1 MMDQAA
7 QFLRIVRSEVLESI
21 YLLAK
26 RDCKIHLQA
35 QGSRGS
41 RRNRIL
47 YLIKPCPRI
56 NSGFQ
61 FRRCFEKDQWTLLKN
76 KGERKMTAKNGN
88 RLQHHLTAV
97 KEGKRCFE
105 NAFESIAR
113 MILESEIEKVVVN
126 GRTTYDFTIFRTG
139 KKHIIGIYDEINSF
153 VSFVKD
159 AAEGGSSKEM
169 AFVLVGEPGNGKTFF
184 VEFLCSMYRSFLA
197 NEKNRK
203 YTFRFTNMDRLGSY
217 GKISTIESQT
227 YEDPMILAMNL
238 FENPDD
244 NKTFLAKQIGFS
256 DKEIEQLYD
265 NYRPLGACSGYMW
278 NDIINLAD
286 GNIDEMLKHIEI
298 IPVPMTES
306 LGTIT
311 GKYPAKDKITSS
323 AVDLLGEESIQRLL
337 HITDTNNPYRF
348 DLRRG
353 ALARVAG
360 GGIHFSDEVF
370 KNKKDLVQVYLGVI
384 QNRVIEI
391 DGYKWPID
399 TLIVATSNNSEFNR
413 FLSEKEEAPI
423 VDRCRICYV
432 SHNTNYKL
440 QENLTSYAI
449 GNEAKTTLDRKDLHR
464 DPNLN
469 YATSVAVVLTRLP
482 RSEKLTAIET
492 MKLSAG
498 EVAGEKSIKTLA
510 EVIDTLNQDPDITK
524 RFGQKGLG
532 QRNLGRAIQ
541 LLIESSETNE
551 GRCMFAY
558 DIYKTLERVVLD
570 YVTEVNDRAKY
581 LEDLK
586 TAKGMYR
593 ERIMTEMFNAYMDEP
608 FAIRKDVM
616 NYVNMIIGIDAEN
629 LGPDKMWKY
638 KDPQTGEL
646 KALKVDERYIKGV
659 EERLGLKT
667 EEQRETF
674 RTSIRKIYGQ
684 KISVDPNYDFMDNLE
699 LVKAVTDVRLK
710 SDIAGAGSLIGA
722 LANRTNEENQKLYDR
737 MIDTM
742 LNKLN
747 YCKTCAQ
754 KTIEYF
760 CTQEDEN

>member
-1 MMDQAA
+1 MPKK
-7 QFLRIVRSEVLESI
+7 SI
-21 YLLAK
+21 TLHQHLA
-26 RDCKIHLQA
+26 
-35 QGSRGS
+35 
-41 RRNRIL
+41 
-47 YLIKPCPRI
+47 
-56 NSGFQ
+56 
-61 FRRCFEKDQWTLLKN
+61 
-76 KGERKMTAKNGN
+76 
-88 RLQHHLTAV
+88 AV
-97 KEGKRCFE
+97 KDGKLRFE
-105 NAFESIAR
+105 NAFQGVSR

-126 GRTTYDFTIFRTG
+126 GKTTYDFKIFRNG
-139 KKHIIGIYDEINSF
+139 SKHIIGMYEEINSL
-153 VSFVKD
+153 VSYVKD
-159 AAEGGSSKEM
+159 AAEGGSSQEM
-169 AFVLVGEPGNGKTFF
+169 AFVLVGEPGNGKTFL
-184 VEFLCSMYRSFLA
+184 VEFLASRYRNFLSIE
-197 NEKNRK
+197 NNRK
-203 YTFRFTNMDRLGSY
+203 YTFKFLNLDKLGNY
-217 GKISTIESQT
+217 GKITAIESQT
-227 YEDPMILAMNL
+227 YEDPMLLAMNL
-238 FENPDD
+238 FDD
-244 NKTFLAKQIGFS
+244 SDKNKEYLAKQIGFS
-256 DKEIEQLYD
+256 DKDIEKLYE
-265 NYRPLGACSGYMW
+265 NYRPLGACSGYIW
-278 NDIINLAD
+278 NDILAHCA
-286 GNIDEMLKHIEI
+286 GNIDETLKFVEI
-298 IPVPMTES
+298 TPVPLTES
-306 LGTIT
+306 LGTLT

-360 GGIHFSDEVF
+360 GGIHFSDEIF

-384 QNRVIEI
+384 QNRSIEI
-391 DGYKWPID
+391 DGFKWPID
-399 TLIVATSNNSEFNR
+399 TLIVATSNNSEFHR

-440 QENLTSYAI
+440 QKQLTNYAI
-449 GNEAKTTLDRKDLHR
+449 GSETRTTLTHEDLHQ
-464 DPNLN
+464 DPNMN
-469 YATSVAVVLTRLP
+469 YASSVAAVLSRLP
-482 RSEKLTAIET
+482 RSEKLTPVET
-492 MKLSAG
+492 MKLAAG

-510 EVIDTLNQDPDITK
+510 EVIDTLNQDPDIIN

-558 DIYKTLERVVLD
+558 DIFKALERIVLD
-570 YVTEVNDRAKY
+570 YVTEANDRAKY

-586 TAKGMYR
+586 TGKGLYR

-608 FAIRKDVM
+608 YAIRKDVM

-629 LGPDKMWKY
+629 LGADKMWKY
-638 KDPQTGEL
+638 KDPQNSEL
-646 KALKVDERYIKGV
+646 KALKIDERYINSV

-667 EEQRETF
+667 EEQRESF

-684 KISVDPNYDFMDNLE
+684 KISVDPDYDFMDNLE

-737 MIDTM
+737 MIETM
-742 LNKLN
+742 LKKLG
-747 YCKTCAQ
+747 YCRTCAQ

-760 CTQEDEN
+760 CTQEDEK

>member
-1 MMDQAA
+1 MANKLD
-7 QFLRIVRSEVLESI
+7 SEL
-21 YLLAK
+21 
-26 RDCKIHLQA
+26 H
-35 QGSRGS
+35 
-41 RRNRIL
+41 
-47 YLIKPCPRI
+47 
-56 NSGFQ
+56 
-61 FRRCFEKDQWTLLKN
+61 
-76 KGERKMTAKNGN
+76 
-88 RLQHHLTAV
+88 HHLSDV

-105 NAFESIAR
+105 NAFEGVTR
-113 MILESEIEKVVVN
+113 MILESDIGKVVVN
-126 GRTTYDFTIFRTG
+126 GRSTYDFSIFRTG
-139 KKHIIGIYDEINSF
+139 KKHIIGMYDEINSF
-153 VSFVKD
+153 VSYVKD
-159 AAEGGSSKEM
+159 AAESGSSAEM
-169 AFVLVGEPGNGKTFF
+169 AYVLVGEPGNGKTFF
-184 VEFLCSMYRSFLA
+184 VEFLCNKYRGFLS
-197 NEKNRK
+197 NNRNRK
-203 YTFRFTNMDRLGSY
+203 YTFRFTNLDKLVNYGRISY
-217 GKISTIESQT
+217 IESQT

-238 FENPDD
+238 FEDPEK
-244 NKTFLAKQIGFS
+244 NKTFLADIIGFS
-256 DKEIEQLYD
+256 DAQIEKLYE
-265 NYRPLGACSGYMW
+265 NYRPLGACSEYIW
-278 NDIINLAD
+278 NDIRNYTD
-286 GNIDEMLKHIEI
+286 GKIDEMLNFIKIF
-298 IPVPMTES
+298 PVPLTES

-323 AVDLLGEESIQRLL
+323 SVDLLGEESIQRLL

-360 GGIHFSDEVF
+360 GGIHFSDEIF

-384 QNRVIEI
+384 QNRTIEI

-399 TLIVATSNNSEFNR
+399 TLIIATSNNMEFNR
-413 FLSEKEEAPI
+413 FLAEKEEAPI

-440 QENLTSYAI
+440 QKDLTLYAI
-449 GNEAKTTLDRKDLHR
+449 GSEARTTLTRENLHQ

-469 YATSVAVVLTRLP
+469 YAASVGVVLSRLA
-482 RSEKLTAIET
+482 RSEKLTPVET
-492 MKLSAG
+492 MKLAAG
-498 EVAGEKSIKTLA
+498 EIAGEKSIKTLA
-510 EVIDTLNQDPDITK
+510 EVIDMLNQNPEIIQ

-551 GRCMFAY
+551 GKCMFAY
-558 DIYKTLERVVLD
+558 DIYKALERIVLD
-570 YVTEVNDRAKY
+570 YVPDANDRAKY
-581 LEDLK
+581 MEDLK
-586 TAKGMYR
+586 TAKGLYR

-608 FAIRKDVM
+608 LAIRKDVM

-629 LGPDKMWKY
+629 LGTDRMWKY

-646 KALKVDERYIKGV
+646 KAIKVDERYIKSV

-667 EEQRETF
+667 EEQRESF

-684 KISVDPNYDFMDNLE
+684 KISVDPDYDFMDNLE

-737 MIDTM
+737 MIHTM
-742 LNKLN
+742 LNKLG

-760 CTQEDEN
+760 CTQEDER

>member
-1 MMDQAA
+1 MED
-7 QFLRIVRSEVLESI
+7 
-21 YLLAK
+21 
-26 RDCKIHLQA
+26 D
-35 QGSRGS
+35 
-41 RRNRIL
+41 
-47 YLIKPCPRI
+47 
-56 NSGFQ
+56 
-61 FRRCFEKDQWTLLKN
+61 
-76 KGERKMTAKNGN
+76 RK
-88 RLQHHLTAV
+88 RLQDHLTAV
-97 KEGKRCFE
+97 KEGRRRFE
-105 NAFESIAR
+105 NAFQGVTR
-113 MILESEIEKVVVN
+113 MILESPIEKVVVN
-126 GRTTYDFTIFRTG
+126 GKTTYDFAIFRQG
-139 KKHIIGIYDEINSF
+139 NKHIIGMYDELNSF
-153 VSFVKD
+153 VSYVKD

-184 VEFLCSMYRSFLA
+184 VDFLCSKYREFLSKP
-197 NEKNRK
+197 KNRK
-203 YTFRFTNMDRLGSY
+203 YTFRFINMDKLDGYGRL
-217 GKISTIESQT
+217 KVIESQT

-238 FENPDD
+238 FDD
-244 NKTFLAKQIGFS
+244 INETKQYLGEKAGLS
-256 DKEIEQLYD
+256 DDEIDLLYE
-265 NYRPLGACSGYMW
+265 NYRPLGACSGYIW
-278 NDIINLAD
+278 NDIRKFT
-286 GNIDEMLKHIEI
+286 GGKMEEMLDFVEI
-298 IPVPMTES
+298 IPVPLTES

-360 GGIHFSDEVF
+360 GGIHFSDEIY

-384 QNRVIEI
+384 QNRTIEI

-399 TLIVATSNNSEFNR
+399 SLIIATSNNNEFYR
-413 FLSEKEEAPI
+413 FLAEKEEAPI

-440 QENLTSYAI
+440 QKDLTSYAI
-449 GNEAKTTLDRKDLHR
+449 GGEARTTLTKEKLHQ

-469 YATSVAVVLTRLP
+469 YAASVAVVLTRLP
-482 RSEKLTAIET
+482 RSEKLTPIET
-492 MKLSAG
+492 MKLAAG

-510 EVIDTLNQDPDITK
+510 EVIDTLNQDPEITN

-532 QRNLGRAIQ
+532 QRNLGRALQ

-551 GRCMFAY
+551 GECMFAY
-558 DIYKTLERVVLD
+558 DIFKALERIVLD
-570 YVTEVNDRAKY
+570 YVSEANDRTKY

-586 TAKGMYR
+586 TAKGLYR

-616 NYVNMIIGIDAEN
+616 NYVNMIIGIDAES

-646 KALKVDERYIKGV
+646 KALKIDERFIKSV
-659 EERLGLKT
+659 EERLQLKT

-737 MIDTM
+737 MIETM
-742 LNKLN
+742 LDKLG
-747 YCKTCAQ
+747 YCRTCAQ

-760 CTQEDEN
+760 CTQEDEQ

>member
-1 MMDQAA
+1 M
-7 QFLRIVRSEVLESI
+7 
-21 YLLAK
+21 AK
-26 RDCKIHLQA
+26 KAQA
-35 QGSRGS
+35 QSKS
-41 RRNRIL
+41 QL
-47 YLIKPCPRI
+47 HEHCL
-56 NSGFQ
+56 
-61 FRRCFEKDQWTLLKN
+61 
-76 KGERKMTAKNGN
+76 
-88 RLQHHLTAV
+88 AV
-97 KEGKRCFE
+97 KEQQRCFE
-105 NAFESIAR
+105 NAFQSVAR
-113 MILESEIEKVVVN
+113 MILESNIDKVVVN
-126 GRTTYDFTIFRTG
+126 AKTTYDFSIFRNG
-139 KKHIIGIYDEINSF
+139 AKHVIGMYDEINSF
-153 VSFVKD
+153 VSYVKD
-159 AAEGGSSKEM
+159 AAENGSSKEM

-184 VEFLCSMYRSFLA
+184 VDYLCNHYRSFLSKS
-197 NEKNRK
+197 ENRK
-203 YTFRFTNMDRLGSY
+203 YTFRFNNMAALGNY
-217 GKISTIESQT
+217 GRINMIESQT

-238 FENPDD
+238 FDSQEET
-244 NKTFLAKQIGFS
+244 KAFLAREFGFKDKQIDVFY
-256 DKEIEQLYD
+256 E
-265 NYRPLGACSGYMW
+265 NYRPLGACSGYIW
-278 NDIINLAD
+278 NNIREHTDGDINKMLEL
-286 GNIDEMLKHIEI
+286 IDI
-298 IPVPMTES
+298 IPVPLTES
-306 LGTIT
+306 LGTVT

-323 AVDLLGEESIQRLL
+323 AVDLLGEESIQRLM

-360 GGIHFSDEVF
+360 GGIHFADEIY

-384 QNRVIEI
+384 QNRNIEI

-399 TLIVATSNNSEFNR
+399 TLIIATSNNSEFNR
-413 FLSEKEEAPI
+413 FLAEKEEAPI

-440 QENLTSYAI
+440 QNDLTGYAI
-449 GNEAKTTLDRKDLHR
+449 GNEARTTLMREALHQ

-469 YATSVAVVLTRLP
+469 YAASVASVLTRLP
-482 RSEKLTAIET
+482 RSEKLTPIET
-492 MKLSAG
+492 MKLAAG

-510 EVIDTLNQDPDITK
+510 EVIDNLNQEPDITK

-532 QRNLGRAIQ
+532 QRNVGRAIQ
-541 LLIESSETNE
+541 LLTESSETNE

-558 DIYKTLERVVLD
+558 DIYNALERIILD
-570 YVTEVNDRAKY
+570 YVTEANDRAKY
-581 LEDLK
+581 LEDVK
-586 TAKGMYR
+586 IGKGMYR

-608 FAIRKDVM
+608 LAIRRDVM

-646 KALKVDERYIKGV
+646 KALKIDERYVKSV

-737 MIDTM
+737 MVDTM
-742 LNKLN
+742 LNKLG
-747 YCKTCAQ
+747 YCRTCAQ

>member
-1 MMDQAA
+1 MSTNAHSLIQH
-7 QFLRIVRSEVLESI
+7 
-21 YLLAK
+21 
-26 RDCKIHLQA
+26 IHA
-35 QGSRGS
+35 VH
-41 RRNRIL
+41 
-47 YLIKPCPRI
+47 
-56 NSGFQ
+56 
-61 FRRCFEKDQWTLLKN
+61 
-76 KGERKMTAKNGN
+76 KGER
-88 RLQHHLTAV
+88 R
-97 KEGKRCFE
+97 FE
-105 NAFESIAR
+105 NAFQGVSR
-113 MILESEIEKVVVN
+113 MILEGGIEKTTVN
-126 GRTTYDFTIFRTG
+126 GKTTYDFKVFRTG
-139 KKHIIGIYDEINSF
+139 PKHVIGMYEEINSF
-153 VSFVKD
+153 VSYVKD

-184 VEFLCSMYRSFLA
+184 VEFMAGKFRSFLA
-197 NEKNRK
+197 REENRK
-203 YTFRFTNMDRLGSY
+203 YTFRFRHLDRLGSY
-217 GKISTIESQT
+217 GKIATVESQT

-238 FENPDD
+238 FELPDD
-244 NKTFLAKQIGFS
+244 NKTFLAREIGLA
-256 DKEIEQLYD
+256 EAEVEALYE
-265 NYRPLGACSGYMW
+265 NYRPLGACSGYIW
-278 NDIINLAD
+278 NDIRSHCSAD
-286 GNIDEMLKHIEI
+286 LDQMLSFVEV
-298 IPVPMTES
+298 IPVPLTES
-306 LGTIT
+306 LGTVT

-337 HITDTNNPYRF
+337 HIADTNNPYRF

-360 GGIHFSDEVF
+360 GGIHFSDEIF

-384 QNRVIEI
+384 QNRNIEI

-399 TLIVATSNNSEFNR
+399 TLIVATSNNSEFHR

-423 VDRCRICYV
+423 VDRCRLCYV

-440 QENLTSYAI
+440 QRELTSYTI
-449 GNEAKTTLDRKDLHR
+449 GSEARTTLTKESLHQ

-469 YATSVAVVLTRLP
+469 YAASVGAVLSRLP
-482 RSEKLTAIET
+482 RSEKLTPVET
-492 MKLSAG
+492 MKLAAG

-510 EVIDTLNQDPDITK
+510 EVIDTLNQDPEIIN

-551 GRCMFAY
+551 GQCMFAY
-558 DIYKTLERVVLD
+558 DVFRALERIVLD
-570 YVTEVNDRAKY
+570 YVAEANDRAKY
-581 LEDLK
+581 LEDIR
-586 TAKGMYR
+586 TAKGLYR

-608 FAIRKDVM
+608 YAIRKDVM

-646 KALKVDERYIKGV
+646 RALKIDERYVNSV

-667 EEQRETF
+667 EEQRESF

-684 KISVDPNYDFMDNLE
+684 KISIDPNYDFMDNLE

-742 LNKLN
+742 LNKLG
-747 YCKTCAQ
+747 YCRTCAQ

-760 CTQEDEN
+760 CTQEDEQ

>member
-1 MMDQAA
+1 M
-7 QFLRIVRSEVLESI
+7 
-21 YLLAK
+21 AK
-26 RDCKIHLQA
+26 K
-35 QGSRGS
+35 
-41 RRNRIL
+41 
-47 YLIKPCPRI
+47 KPIQPTSQLHGHC
-56 NSGFQ
+56 
-61 FRRCFEKDQWTLLKN
+61 
-76 KGERKMTAKNGN
+76 M
-88 RLQHHLTAV
+88 AV
-97 KEGKRCFE
+97 KQGQRAFE
-105 NAFESIAR
+105 NAFQSVAR
-113 MILESEIEKVVVN
+113 LILESDIEKVVVN
-126 GRTTYDFTIFRTG
+126 AKTTYDFNIFRNG
-139 KKHIIGIYDEINSF
+139 SKHVIGMYDEINSF
-153 VSFVKD
+153 VSYVKD
-159 AAEGGSSKEM
+159 AAENGSSKEM
-169 AFVLVGEPGNGKTFF
+169 AFVLVGEPGNGKTFL
-184 VEFLCSMYRSFLA
+184 VEFLCAAYREFLA
-197 NEKNRK
+197 QPQNRK
-203 YTFRFTNMDRLGSY
+203 YTFRFTGMGELGNY
-217 GKISTIESQT
+217 GRITSIESQT

-238 FENPDD
+238 FDTPAES
-244 NKTFLAKQIGFS
+244 KTFLGKEFGFD
-256 DKEIEQLYD
+256 DKAIDKLYE
-265 NYRPLGACSGYMW
+265 NYRPLGACSGYIW
-278 NDIINLAD
+278 NDMRAKTDGDINK
-286 GNIDEMLKHIEI
+286 MLDMVDI
-298 IPVPMTES
+298 IPVPLTES
-306 LGTIT
+306 LGTVT

-323 AVDLLGEESIQRLL
+323 AVDLLGEESIQRLM

-360 GGIHFSDEVF
+360 GGIHFADEIY

-384 QNRVIEI
+384 QNRNIEI

-440 QENLTSYAI
+440 QGDLTSYAI
-449 GNEAKTTLDRKDLHR
+449 GNQARTTLTYEPLHQ

-469 YATSVAVVLTRLP
+469 YAASVASVLTRLP
-482 RSEKLTAIET
+482 RSEKLTPIET
-492 MKLSAG
+492 MKLAAG

-510 EVIDTLNQDPDITK
+510 EVIDTLNQEPDITK

-532 QRNLGRAIQ
+532 QRNVGRAIQ

-551 GRCMFAY
+551 GECMFAY
-558 DIYKTLERVVLD
+558 DIYNALERIILD
-570 YVTEVNDRAKY
+570 YVPDANDRAKY
-581 LEDLK
+581 LEDIK
-586 TAKGMYR
+586 IGKGMYR

-608 FAIRKDVM
+608 LAIRKDVM
-616 NYVNMIIGIDAEN
+616 NYVNMIIGVDAEN

-646 KALKVDERYIKGV
+646 RALKIDDRYIKSV

-667 EEQRETF
+667 QEQRETF

-684 KISVDPNYDFMDNLE
+684 KISMDPNYDFMDNLE

-737 MIDTM
+737 MVDTM

-747 YCKTCAQ
+747 YCRTCAQ

-760 CTQEDEN
+760 CTQEDEK

>member
-1 MMDQAA
+1 M
-7 QFLRIVRSEVLESI
+7 VLES
-21 YLLAK
+21 
-26 RDCKIHLQA
+26 KI
-35 QGSRGS
+35 
-41 RRNRIL
+41 
-47 YLIKPCPRI
+47 
-56 NSGFQ
+56 
-61 FRRCFEKDQWTLLKN
+61 D
-76 KGERKMTAKNGN
+76 
-88 RLQHHLTAV
+88 
-97 KEGKRCFE
+97 
-105 NAFESIAR
+105 
-113 MILESEIEKVVVN
+113 KVVVN
-126 GRTTYDFTIFRTG
+126 GKTTYDFSIFRNG
-139 KKHIIGIYDEINSF
+139 SKHVIGMYDEINSF
-153 VSFVKD
+153 VSYVKD

-184 VEFLCSMYRSFLA
+184 VEYLAAKYRAFLTKD
-197 NEKNRK
+197 KNRK
-203 YTFRFTNMDRLGSY
+203 YTFKFLNLDKFGDY
-217 GKISTIESQT
+217 GKIKAIESQT
-227 YEDPMILAMNL
+227 YEDPVILAMNL
-238 FENPDD
+238 FEDQD
-244 NKTFLAKQIGFS
+244 ENKSYLAKMIGFS
-256 DKEIEQLYD
+256 DEEIDKLYE
-265 NYRPLGACSGYMW
+265 NYRPLGACSGYIW
-278 NDIINLAD
+278 NDIKNYTD
-286 GNIDEMLKHIEI
+286 GKIDEMLKLIEI
-298 IPVPMTES
+298 TPVPLTES
-306 LGTIT
+306 LGTVT

-337 HITDTNNPYRF
+337 HISDTNNPYRF

-360 GGIHFSDEVF
+360 GGIHFSDEIY

-384 QNRVIEI
+384 QNRNIEI
-391 DGYKWPID
+391 DGFKWPID
-399 TLIVATSNNSEFNR
+399 TLIVATSNNSEFHR

-440 QENLTSYAI
+440 QKELTLYTIGSETRTTLTRENL
-449 GNEAKTTLDRKDLHR
+449 HQ

-469 YATSVAVVLTRLP
+469 YSASVAAVLTRLP
-482 RSEKLTAIET
+482 RSEKLTPIET
-492 MKLSAG
+492 MKLAAG

-510 EVIDTLNQDPDITK
+510 EVIDTLNQDPEIIN

-541 LLIESSETNE
+541 LMIESSETNE
-551 GRCMFAY
+551 GKCMFAY
-558 DIYKTLERVVLD
+558 DIYKALDRIILD
-570 YVTEVNDRAKY
+570 YVTEANDRTKY

-586 TAKGMYR
+586 TAKGLYR

-608 FAIRKDVM
+608 LAIRKDVM

-646 KALKVDERYIKGV
+646 KAMKIDERYINSV

-667 EEQRETF
+667 EEQRESF

-684 KISVDPNYDFMDNLE
+684 KISVDPDYDFMDNLE

-742 LNKLN
+742 LTKLG

-760 CTQEDEN
+760 CTQEDEK